1 MKKRRALSI
10 MRGVFLPVPSHLTQ
24 ISREPVEHH
33 IRIDDVDL
41 CYFEWGQ
48 TDPTQP
54 TVLFAHATGFH
65 ARCWDRVIA
74 ALPANRHVIALDQR
88 GHGRSAKVP
97 PFNWESFG
105 RDLAGFVK
113 ATDLVRIIG
122 VGHSMGGHAVV
133 QAAAKEKARFERLL
147 LVDPVIMDPELYASM
162 KGAMGTQ
169 QPKDHP
175 TSKRNNLW
183 QGWREMF
190 DRLNGRGSFAV
201 WRSDVL
207 EDYCRYGVL
216 PNPDGA
222 GWVLACPPL
231 VEAAIY
237 TGSGG
242 RDIHD
247 LFADH
252 RCAGNGIARR
262 ETRAARG
269 DGFSGVADVGAA
281 RRPVSEGARRLSA
294 EPHALHSDAGSGA
307 GCAIRRS
314 AGVALTAS
322 RSAPP
327 ARSAPRIATTC
338 STLLRPRRSP
348 AR

>member
-1 MKKRRALSI
+1 MKLRNALSI
-10 MRGVFLPVPSHLTQ
+10 MRGVFLPVPLTL
-24 ISREPVEHH
+24 IETSREPVEHH
-33 IRIDDVDL
+33 IRINGVDL
-41 CYFEWGQ
+41 CYFEWGAA
-48 TDPTQP
+48 DPADV
-54 TVLFAHATGFH
+54 TVLLAHATGFH
-65 ARCWDRVIA
+65 ARCWDRVVA
-74 ALPANRHVIALDQR
+74 ALPDARHVIALDQR

-105 RDLAGFVK
+105 GDLAGFV
-113 ATDLVRIIG
+113 AAMHLERIVG

-133 QAAAKEKARFERLL
+133 QAAAREKARFDGLL
-147 LVDPVIMDPELYASM
+147 LVDPVIMDPQLYASI
-162 KGAMGTQ
+162 KGVMGTQ

-183 QGWREMF
+183 QSWREMF

-237 TGSGG
+237 TGSTG

-247 LFADH
+247 LFATIDVPVTVLRGEKRTRLESMDFLASPTWERLADQFPKGRDVYLPH
-252 RCAGNGIARR
+252 LTHFIPMQEPALVARYI
-262 ETRAARG
+262 E
-269 DGFSGVADVGAA
+269 SQ
-281 RRPVSEGARRLSA
+281 S
-294 EPHALHSDAGSGA
+294 
-307 GCAIRRS
+307 
-314 AGVALTAS
+314 
-322 RSAPP
+322 
-327 ARSAPRIATTC
+327 
-338 STLLRPRRSP
+338 
-348 AR
+348 